1 MPQGNKILL
10 HVYYKQWM
18 TLYKKGAVRV
28 ITYQK
33 YLQTLKHVRMLVPK
47 LKLNELNRK
56 SYQELLNVYAQTH
69 EKQTVLDFHHQLKAA
84 ILDALEEGILTID
97 PTRKVVIKG
106 TVTHQHKAKFLN
118 QQQLTKLL
126 AQLELGD
133 DISWDYFF
141 LLIAKTGLRFSEALG
156 ITPNDFDLTRLS
168 LSINKT
174 WDYKTS
180 SGYFA
185 LTKNRAS
192 IRKVPVDWQ
201 VAMQFAQLIKDQPKD
216 QPIFVKVGQQIYNA
230 TANDRLSRY
239 CKRAGI
245 PEISVHGLR
254 HTHAS
259 LLLYAGVSIGSVAR
273 RLGHSN
279 MNTTQRTY
287 LHVIQELENQDT
299 DKIMRYLTTLM

>member
-1 MPQGNKILL
+1 MSEKTNILL
-10 HVYYKQWM
+10 HLYYKQWM
-18 TLYKKGAVRV
+18 ELYKKDAVRL

-33 YLQTLKHVRMLVPK
+33 YQQTLKHIRL
-47 LKLNELNRK
+47 LKPNLYLQDLNRK
-56 SYQELLNVYAQTH
+56 TYQELLNNYALSH
-69 EKQTVLDFHHQLKAA
+69 EKQTVMDFHHQLKAA
-84 ILDALEEGILTID
+84 ILDALEEGMITID

-106 TVTHQHKAKFLN
+106 TVSQKHKSKFLN

-126 AQLELGD
+126 AQLTLGD
-133 DISWDYFF
+133 DISWDYLF
-141 LLIAKTGLRFSEALG
+141 LLVAKTGLRFSEALG
-156 ITPNDFDLTRLS
+156 ITPDDFDLTRLT

-174 WDYKTS
+174 WNYKIGGGS
-180 SGYFA
+180 FA
-185 LTKNRAS
+185 LTKNQAS

-201 VAMQFAQLIKDQPKD
+201 VAMQFAQLIKDRPKD
-216 QPIFVKVGQQIYNA
+216 KPIFVKTNQKIYNA
-230 TANDRLSRY
+230 TVNDRLERY

-245 PEISVHGLR
+245 PAISIHGLR

-259 LLLYAGVSIGSVAR
+259 LLLYAGVSIASVAR